1 MKFFVKSFL
10 SKYKQI
16 HRKLRI
22 CLHLLMKSLT
32 ENFIFPAVQIF
43 KRNKGNFQLKSFL
56 ILLVLWRLPI
66 MQLIFHNYIENF
78 GSVTWKCFSRDCAKL
93 KRLNHCTFSTKDFN
107 NNSLTKFN
115 VMSSENKILI
125 IVVSLQKTSVKKR
138 YFL

>member
-10 SKYKQI
+10 SKCKQI
-16 HRKLRI
+16 RRKVQI
-22 CLHLLMKSLT
+22 CLYLLKKSLT
-32 ENFIFPAVQIF
+32 ENFIFYAVQIF
-43 KRNKGNFQLKSFL
+43 ERNKANLKLKSFL

-78 GSVTWKCFSRDCAKL
+78 SSVTWKFFSRTYAKL
-93 KRLNHCTFSTKDFN
+93 KRLNHCTFSTKDFDN
-107 NNSLTKFN
+107 NPLTQFN
-115 VMSSENKILI
+115 VMSNEKKILI